1 VIDAISIIEVV
12 VHKLIG
18 QGVEHITKS
27 LGEQVGTQ
35 IAALNERMAR
45 IENMLEME
53 LARHVKTGLT
63 FVELGEFS
71 KARDA
76 FVKAEAI
83 DPNAATA
90 KLWLAKLL
98 VVEGYGK
105 PAFRRYVEALLLNP
119 FLEHVPPSNDLN
131 DVMRATWGRELDHWV
146 ATKFG
151 NRVRAWLT
159 YSVPDETVVSK
170 MSCGGLNPVVQW
182 SLGGKTVLSAFRLS
196 DGECLWN
203 RRCREEQTLCFAT
216 PRRVITRLLGP
227 PEEYELLDPESGKTL
242 RRMGSEYF
250 HVVFGPAEAELQT
263 LQPFTASNQAMRV
276 PEMAEVQ
283 AVGSYEGVDDTKL
296 CTDPFGGQLFQ
307 VSLTNRWTIRYP
319 HHFIDMDTG
328 ERPRLLCSAQ
338 IRRTR

>member
-1 VIDAISIIEVV
+1 MIETISIIEVIAQ
-12 VHKLIG
+12 KLIEKG
-18 QGVEHITKS
+18 AEHITKS

-71 KARDA
+71 KARDE

-98 VVEGYGK
+98 VAEGYGR
-105 PAFRRYVEALLLNP
+105 PAFRRYVEALQLNP
-119 FLEHVPPSNDLN
+119 FVENVPPSDDLN
-131 DVMRATWGRELDHWV
+131 GIGRATWGRELDHWI

-151 NRVRAWLT
+151 NRLRAWLT

-170 MSCGGLNPVVQW
+170 MSCSGLNPVVLW
-182 SLGGKTVLSAFRLS
+182 SLGGKRILSAFRLS
-196 DGECLWN
+196 DGECLWS
-203 RRCREEQTLCFAT
+203 RRCREQTLCFAT
-216 PRRVITRLLGP
+216 PRRVITRFLGP
-227 PEEYELLDPESGKTL
+227 REEYELLDPESGKTL

-250 HVVFGPAEAELQT
+250 HVIFGPAEAELQT
-263 LQPFTASNQAMRV
+263 SQPFTASNQTMRV

-283 AVGSYEGVDDTKL
+283 AVGSYKGFDDTKL
-296 CTDPFGGQLFQ
+296 CTDPFGGRLFQ
-307 VSLTNRWTIRYP
+307 LSLTNRWTIRYP
-319 HHFIDMDTG
+319 HHFVDMDTG
-328 ERPRLLCSAQ
+328 ERPSLLSSAE